1 MKKTQINKRI
11 AQMIANAEVDIKEAQ
26 NRHAKALQ
34 QQDQVSALLALVP
47 DSVKYVSVYPSSI
60 DYTWQVKGF
69 NSAKTKKLLE
79 AYMLLDATLG
89 MRCEMS
95 SDDNPDYNTRTF
107 RFMYFFADNDSS
119 WNADLSVL
127 IGCELI
133 EGGTACRRV
142 QVGERVETV
151 RTPEYKF
158 ICK

>member
-1 MKKTQINKRI
+1 MKKTQINKHI
-11 AQMIANAEVDIKEAQ
+11 TQMITNAEIGIKEAQ
-26 NRHAKALQ
+26 NHHAKALM

-47 DSVKYVSVYPSSI
+47 DSVQYVSVYPSNI
-60 DYTWQVKGF
+60 DYAWQVKGF

-79 AYMLLDATLG
+79 AYMELDAMLG

-95 SDDNPDYNTRTF
+95 SDDNPDYNTR
-107 RFMYFFADNDSS
+107 RFCFKYFFADNDNS
-119 WNADLSVL
+119 WNADLSVS
-127 IGCELI
+127 IRCELI
-133 EGGTACRRV
+133 EGGTSCRRV